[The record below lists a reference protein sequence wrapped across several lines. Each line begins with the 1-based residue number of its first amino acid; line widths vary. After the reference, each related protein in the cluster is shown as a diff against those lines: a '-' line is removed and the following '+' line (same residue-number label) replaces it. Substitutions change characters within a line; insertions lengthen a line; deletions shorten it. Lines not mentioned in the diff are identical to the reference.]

1 MDRKTT
7 LIEPPS
13 KPAEIGNQTSLE
25 QLTIRG
31 LSLTNLSGLPREQ
44 VFNWLPHRSLEISKA
59 AFFPDATPIKNG
71 IPTGCAIETFDPK
84 WRKYAAFDA
93 GCGMRVLQ
101 SELSWQDFSNDS
113 WDKLAGVLMDRQYNR
128 GLRTR
133 ATGILGTGNHFVDAF
148 VSHSDMKVWFII
160 HSGSTTEGS
169 SLKRLTRMPDEF
181 DREYDRVISWAKSN
195 REAIGNDIEKLFGK
209 PVQALDVAH
218 NLIEKKRNGAVIL
231 RKGCVQAN
239 PGGVTILPSHMA
251 GDAALLRVE
260 AGVAECM
267 NSLCH
272 GTGRSM
278 SRTDARRI
286 VGEEDCVNAREK
298 VYIPPAIKDS
308 RILVHTP
315 KNYRNLDDALNLI
328 GDRVTVLER
337 FSPIAFIGGL

>member
-13 KPAEIGNQTSLE
+13 KPAEVGNQTSLE

-31 LSLTNLSGLPREQ
+31 VSLTNLSGLPREQ

-113 WDKLAGVLMDRQYNR
+113 WDKLAGVLMDRQCNR

-169 SLKRLTRMPDEF
+169 SLKRLTHMPDLCQLG
-181 DREYDRVISWAKSN
+181 YC
-195 REAIGNDIEKLFGK
+195 GC
-209 PVQALDVAH
+209 
-218 NLIEKKRNGAVIL
+218 AV
-231 RKGCVQAN
+231 
-239 PGGVTILPSHMA
+239 
-251 GDAALLRVE
+251 
-260 AGVAECM
+260 
-267 NSLCH
+267 
-272 GTGRSM
+272 
-278 SRTDARRI
+278 
-286 VGEEDCVNAREK
+286 
-298 VYIPPAIKDS
+298 
-308 RILVHTP
+308 
-315 KNYRNLDDALNLI
+315 
-328 GDRVTVLER
+328 
-337 FSPIAFIGGL
+337 